1 MKLVLPLDLDGFVAH
16 VFSTKS
22 KAGNE
27 FFEVK
32 FKILEAPYMAII
44 IMKQANQTIT
54 ENYLRRLNQE
64 REPVFLRNY
73 QKHKRVIIFLTHPK
87 KVLASVDFNYNEKH
101 VKKVDFIR
109 AQNLGIL

>member
-1 MKLVLPLDLDGFVAH
+1 MLSLDYDGFVVH

-64 REPVFLRNY
+64 REPVTFNELSKTPKGDY
-73 QKHKRVIIFLTHPK
+73 FLTHPK
-87 KVLASVDFNYNEKH
+87 EVSYKS
-101 VKKVDFIR
+101 
-109 AQNLGIL
+109 

>member
-1 MKLVLPLDLDGFVAH
+1 MTH

-32 FKILEAPYMAII
+32 FKIAEASCVTKR
-44 IMKQANQTIT
+44 IMKQGNQTVT

-64 REPVFLRNY
+64 REPVTFKKLSKTPKGDYFFNTSKR
-73 QKHKRVIIFLTHPK
+73 RVIQK
-87 KVLASVDFNYNEKH
+87 SASVDFDYNEKS
-101 VKKVDFIR
+101 
-109 AQNLGIL
+109 

>member
-1 MKLVLPLDLDGFVAH
+1 MTH

-32 FKILEAPYMAII
+32 FKIAEATCVTIR

-64 REPVFLRNY
+64 REPVTFKKLSKTPKGDYFFNTP
-73 QKHKRVIIFLTHPK
+73 KGSVIQTS
-87 KVLASVDFNYNEKH
+87 ASVDFNYNQKH
-101 VKKVDFIR
+101 FQSV
-109 AQNLGIL
+109 L